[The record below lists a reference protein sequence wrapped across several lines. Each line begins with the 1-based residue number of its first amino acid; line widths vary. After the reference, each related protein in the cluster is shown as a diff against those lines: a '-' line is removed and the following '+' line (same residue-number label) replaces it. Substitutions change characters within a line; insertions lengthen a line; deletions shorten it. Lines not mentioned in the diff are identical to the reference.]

1 MSNVVKLIQPSLT
14 PPADVG
20 KGFTLFHRKIMD
32 CGFYKDS
39 QAVHLWFHLIMKAS
53 HKSIVASTEFGDM
66 AIGRGQLITG
76 RNKLVAETGIV
87 ADRIQ
92 YLLKK
97 FIRMEMIRTESNKK
111 FTLITIVNY
120 DEYQADFVPTDS
132 QQIPNAKPRSVRVA
146 EVVVPTDS
154 QQIPTY
160 KEVTNNLLPNGN
172 KSPSASAEDQSAQDD
187 KPASQEQKKPALS
200 CQEVLDVYHEVLPE
214 AKGVRLLSDKRR
226 NQIRTFWKKASK
238 ITRGLDGE
246 AFTLDSWRAYLQ
258 YIAEN
263 CRWMLEDR
271 QDQRSGKVWH
281 RKGLE
286 YFLSDEVYLQVR
298 EGAKDDR

>member
-1 MSNVVKLIQPSLT
+1 MSNVVKLIQPITMT
-14 PPADVG
+14 PASTG
-20 KGFTLFHRKIMD
+20 KGFALFHRKIMD

-39 QAVHLWFHLIMKAS
+39 QAVHLWFHLVMKAT
-53 HKSIVASTEFGDM
+53 HKSIVQSTEFGDM
-66 AIGRGQLITG
+66 AIGRGQMITG
-76 RNKLVAETGIV
+76 RNKLVLETGIE
-87 ADRIQ
+87 ADRVQ

-97 FIRMEMIRTESNKK
+97 FVRMDMIRTESNKK
-111 FTLITIVNY
+111 FTLISIVNY
-120 DEYQADFVPTDS
+120 DEYQANFVPTDS
-132 QQIPNAKPRSVRVA
+132 QQIPNATPYAARNAV
-146 EVVVPTDS
+146 EVVPADS

-160 KEVTNNLLPNGN
+160 KEVTNNLLPKGN
-172 KSPSASAEDQSAQDD
+172 KSPSARAEDPSLQDD
-187 KPASQEQKKPALS
+187 KQSQNLEQKPSLS
-200 CQEVLDVYHEVLPE
+200 CEAVLGVYHEVLPE
-214 AKGVRLLSDKRR
+214 AKKVRLLSDKRR

-258 YIAEN
+258 YISEN

-298 EGAKDDR
+298 EGDKDDR